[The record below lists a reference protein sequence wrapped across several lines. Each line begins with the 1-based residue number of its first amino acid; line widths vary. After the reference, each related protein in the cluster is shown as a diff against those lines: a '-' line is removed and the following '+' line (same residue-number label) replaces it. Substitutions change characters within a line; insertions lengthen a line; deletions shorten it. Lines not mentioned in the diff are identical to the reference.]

1 MSALLEVTHVSVR
14 FGGQMALDDVDL
26 TVEEGRVTGLIGPN
40 GAGKTTLFNVVT
52 GLLRPTA
59 GQVRLDG
66 EPIDSLAPHERSR
79 RGLARTFQRLELFG
93 SLTARE
99 NLEVAAEARATP
111 FGTPGEGRGRRSG
124 SGRGRRVDEV
134 LDLVG
139 IGGFAST
146 RADQLT
152 TGQARLLE
160 VARALVTEPRV
171 LLLDEPAAGLDDEE
185 SEQFARL
192 VQVLGADGMGLLLVE
207 HDVGLV
213 MRTCDPISV
222 LDFGRV
228 IATGTPGEVR
238 SDPRV
243 IEAYLGPESVE
254 VP

>member
-1 MSALLEVTHVSVR
+1 MTALLEVAHVSVR
-14 FGGQMALDDVDL
+14 FGGQTALDDVDL
-26 TVEEGRVTGLIGPN
+26 SVEAGRVTGLIGPN
-40 GAGKTTLFNVVT
+40 GAGKTTLFNVIT
-52 GLLRPTA
+52 GLLAPTA
-59 GQVRLDG
+59 GEVRLDG
-66 EPIDSLAPHERSR
+66 EPIDGLAPHERSR

-111 FGTPGEGRGRRSG
+111 FGTPGEGRGRHSR
-124 SGRGRRVDEV
+124 GRRDRRVDEV
-134 LDLVG
+134 IDLVG
-139 IGGFAST
+139 IGALAAT

-160 VARALVTEPRV
+160 VARALVTDPRV

-185 SEQFARL
+185 SDRFARL
-192 VQVLGADGMGLLLVE
+192 VRILGADGMGLLLVE

-228 IATGTPGEVR
+228 IATGAPAEVR
-238 SDPRV
+238 ADPRV
-243 IEAYLGPESVE
+243 IEAYLGPDPVGAA
-254 VP
+254 